1 MWGKDL
7 VSLSGLDC
15 GDIDEL
21 FELTMK
27 VKADPGAHRRALDG
41 QTLGMIF
48 HKPSTRTRVSF
59 EAGIWQLGGLGMYFS
74 GGELQLGR
82 GETIADTARVLSRY
96 LDGVMIRTFHHSDVE
111 ELAVNA
117 TVPVINGLTDAAHP
131 CQGLTD
137 YFTMLEHC
145 GSLPG
150 LQVAY
155 VGDGCTNV
163 SHSLMMGAAIL
174 GIDLQIS
181 CPEGYDPDPGVLA
194 ETTAQAEATGG
205 RISIIRD
212 PVEGIRGRKVIY
224 ADVWTSMGQ
233 EQEAARRRRE
243 LADYQVTLEL
253 CSHGAEGW
261 IFMHCLPA
269 HRGEEV
275 VDEVADHPQSV
286 IFDQAENRLHVQKA
300 VMIKLMGRK
309 SVYQTKSMKSQE

>member
-7 VSLSGLDC
+7 VSLSGLERKDV
-15 GDIDEL
+15 DEL
-21 FELTMK
+21 FALTMK
-27 VKADPGAHRRALDG
+27 VKEDPDAYRQALEG

-59 EAGIWQLGGLGMYFS
+59 EAGIWQLGGVGMYFAK
-74 GGELQLGR
+74 GELQIGR

-96 LDGVMIRTFHHSDVE
+96 LDGVMIRTYSHQDVE
-111 ELAVNA
+111 ELAANA
-117 TVPVINGLTDAAHP
+117 TIPVINGLTDAAHP

-145 GSLPG
+145 GSLRG
-150 LQVAY
+150 LKVAY

-163 SHSLMMGAAIL
+163 SHSLLQGAGIL
-174 GIDLQIS
+174 GVDLCIA
-181 CPEGYDPDPGVLA
+181 CPEGYDPDPAVLA
-194 ETTAQAEATGG
+194 ETKAQIETTGG
-205 RISIIRD
+205 RITIVRD
-212 PVEGIRGRKVIY
+212 PVEGVRDRKVIY
-224 ADVWTSMGQ
+224 TDVWTSMGQ
-233 EQEAARRRRE
+233 EEEAARRRRE

-253 CSHGAEGW
+253 CEHGADDW

-300 VMIKLMGRK
+300 AMIMLMGK
-309 SVYQTKSMKSQE
+309 